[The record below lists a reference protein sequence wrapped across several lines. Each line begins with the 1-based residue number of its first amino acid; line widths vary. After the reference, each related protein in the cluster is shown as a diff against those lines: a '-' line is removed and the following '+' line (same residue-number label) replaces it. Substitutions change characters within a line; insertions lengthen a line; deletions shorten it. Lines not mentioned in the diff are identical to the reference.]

1 MYERIEKA
9 AQFIAKKAPRLPDV
23 AIILGSGLG
32 GLASLAKEKIEVD
45 YKDIPEFPQTT
56 VVGHAGKLIFGYIGN
71 KYVVMMQGRFHFYE
85 GHEMSTCTLPVRI
98 FARLGIKKIIV
109 TNAAGGIG
117 DHLNPGDIMLITDH
131 ISLFASS
138 VLRGPNLDQFG
149 PRFPDMTNVYSK
161 GLIAKAK
168 KLAED
173 KGYNIKEGVYN
184 FFPGPRYE
192 TPADIRALRVLGADA
207 VGMSTVPEA
216 IVAKHSGMSVL
227 GISLITNKAA
237 GLGGS
242 SLSHSE
248 VLETVKFAGE
258 RICNY
263 VEDLITNILKLNRLE
278 KRMKN
283 SFSFLNLF
291 S

>member
-9 AQFIAKKAPRLPDV
+9 TQYILNKAPRLPEV
-23 AIILGSGLG
+23 AVILGSGLG
-32 GLASLAKEKIEVD
+32 GLASLAKEKVEVD
-45 YKDIPEFPQTT
+45 YKDIPGFPQTT
-56 VVGHAGKLIFGYIGN
+56 VVGHAGKLIFGYIG
-71 KYVVMMQGRFHFYE
+71 KRYVVMMQGRFHFYE

-98 FARLGIKKIIV
+98 FAKMGIKKIIV

-117 DHLNPGDIMLITDH
+117 DHLNPGDIMLINDH
-131 ISLFASS
+131 LSLFASS
-138 VLRGPNLDQFG
+138 VLRGPNLDEFG

-161 GLIAKAK
+161 ELLGKAKA
-168 KLAED
+168 LALE
-173 KGYNIKEGVYN
+173 KGYDIKEGVYN

-216 IVAKHSGMSVL
+216 IVAKHSGMEVL

-242 SLSHSE
+242 TLSHSE

-263 VEDLITNILKLNRLE
+263 VEDLITNI
-278 KRMKN
+278 
-283 SFSFLNLF
+283 F
-291 S
+291 